1 MILLAVE
8 TATEACSAA
17 LWLDSRILERFELAP
32 RRHTELVLPM
42 VDSLLAEAGL
52 TIQAMDA
59 LAFGRGP
66 GSFTG
71 VRIATGVI
79 QGLALAVDRPV
90 IGISTLASLAQS
102 CADTHKQVIAAL
114 DARMHE
120 VYWGCYRRD
129 DSGHMVLEG
138 EELVCRPAEV
148 PVPPAGEWLAAGSGW
163 ASYGEIL
170 EQRLAGV
177 TLTLDTAAWPSAG
190 ATARLAARLYATGHY
205 VNAAEARPV
214 YLRDRVVQAPRQNQ

>member
-17 LWLDSRILERFELAP
+17 LWQDGRVLEQFELAP

-42 VDSLLAEAGL
+42 IDGLLAEAGL
-52 TIQAMDA
+52 ALRDVDA

-79 QGLALAVDRPV
+79 QGLALAIDRPV

-102 CADTHKQVIAAL
+102 RADTHDRVIAVL
-114 DARMHE
+114 DARMQE
-120 VYWGCYRRD
+120 VYWGCYQLD
-129 DSGHMVLEG
+129 DSGCMKLQG
-138 EELVCRPAEV
+138 EELVCAPADV
-148 PVPPAGEWLAAGSGW
+148 PAPADGAWLAAGSGW
-163 ASYGEIL
+163 ASYGDIL
-170 EQRLAGV
+170 QQQLSG
-177 TLTLDTAAWPSAG
+177 LTLSVDTTAWPTAA
-190 ATARLAARLYATGHY
+190 ATAYLAAECYASGDY
-205 VNAAEARPV
+205 VSAAQARPV
-214 YLRDRVVQAPRQNQ
+214 YLRDKVVQAPRQHQ